1 MNIQPL
7 NSPGSHKTA
16 TIFGLSADQ
25 VAALI
30 GFPPN
35 VKDDPYKVS
44 HSWGFTADGKPFGVW
59 SWKGSEKRNEFS
71 ACGSV
76 GILAEIFGAQ
86 HVKN

>member
-16 TIFGLSADQ
+16 LIFGLSPDQ
-25 VAALI
+25 ITALL
-30 GFPPN
+30 GFKPN

-44 HSWGFTADGKPFGVW
+44 HSWGFTAEGKACGVW
-59 SWKGSEKRNEFS
+59 SWKGSEKVNQFS
-71 ACGSV
+71 ACGPV
-76 GILAEIFGAQ
+76 GLLAEIFGAQ